1 VFGSLTAGYET
12 TLGGFFIS
20 PYARLDVSHST
31 LDAFSEDGD
40 VWSAIRYGRQSIDT
54 LTGILGLRLAYKIPT
69 DWGVVMP
76 KLRLEYSHDFASGSS
91 LALSYA
97 NITGSPSY
105 LLKAAGTAR
114 DYATITLGT
123 DSRSVPDGPSAPITG
138 LRSMARAGLARSRS
152 DCKWAAN
159 SEKTLSGFRV
169 GGKPPSGRMNSVQIL
184 QRTVIEQPRQ
194 FSRFHI
200 MRKNSSIACGSMG
213 NMTPHRYQTSQNR
226 R

>member
-1 VFGSLTAGYET
+1 MFGSLTAGYET
-12 TLGGFFIS
+12 TLGGFFIL

-40 VWSAIRYGRQSIDT
+40 DWSAIRYGRQSIDT

-91 LALSYA
+91 LTLSYA

-105 LLKAAGTAR
+105 LLKSAGTAR

-123 DSRSVPDGPSAPITG
+123 DIQVGTGWTFGADYGFTVDGQSGIGPQQIG
-138 LRSMARAGLARSRS
+138 LQ
-152 DCKWAAN
+152 
-159 SEKTLSGFRV
+159 V
-169 GGKPPSGRMNSVQIL
+169 GGK
-184 QRTVIEQPRQ
+184 
-194 FSRFHI
+194 F
-200 MRKNSSIACGSMG
+200 
-213 NMTPHRYQTSQNR
+213 
-226 R
+226 